1 MRVSSGSRLG
11 YRTRVL
17 ASPLTRLPTYPLPRL
32 YSAMPRLTKRS
43 RAATDALLEILVAQ
57 IDQREGDQLPADTV
71 PTGFGS
77 LDRILAGG
85 LRRKDLVVLAGDV
98 GSGKSALALAIAV
111 RAAIAQIPTMFFS
124 GEMSADRVLER
135 ALALEG
141 RTAIDDMRQGRLD
154 EAARASVGAAA
165 VRLRHSSLVVRPLLG
180 NTFDE
185 ISAALDIVPR
195 RQLLVVDSLQL
206 TAPPR
211 QAARL
216 QERNAL
222 AVRALKSLAVE
233 RDIAV
238 LVIAQLPHHR
248 GDRPDP
254 RPVLDDLGALGAI
267 KQNADV
273 ILMIYREEMYR
284 PGQGVEGATELIV
297 AKNRNGP
304 TGFVDLYFYPQW
316 MRFVDMLDAD

>member
-1 MRVSSGSRLG
+1 
-11 YRTRVL
+11 
-17 ASPLTRLPTYPLPRL
+17 
-32 YSAMPRLTKRS
+32 MPRPTKRP
-43 RAATDALLEILVAQ
+43 RAGTESLLEMLVAQ
-57 IDQREGDQLPADTV
+57 IDQRGGDPAPDTV

-85 LRRKDLVVLAGDV
+85 LRRKDLVVLSGDV

-111 RAAIAQIPTMFFS
+111 RAAGAQIPTMFFS
-124 GEMSADRVLER
+124 GEMSGDRVLER

-141 RTAIDDMRQGRLD
+141 RAAVDDMRQGRLD
-154 EAARASVGAAA
+154 EASRASVGAAA
-165 VRLRHSSLVVRPLLG
+165 VRLRNSPMVVRPLLG
-180 NTFDE
+180 TTFDE
-185 ISAALDIVPR
+185 ISTALDMVPR

-211 QAARL
+211 PASRL

-233 RDIAV
+233 RDLAV
-238 LVIAQLPHHR
+238 LVVAQLPRHR
-248 GDRPDP
+248 AERPDP
-254 RPVLDDLGALGAI
+254 RPRLDDLGAFGAI

-316 MRFVDMLDAD
+316 LRFVDMLDAD